1 MPLEVRILT
10 GARAGQVLRFDKGV
24 IVVGRHAVSDLRF
37 DPEKD
42 LDVSGRH
49 AEIRFFSDAYAVH
62 DTGSTNGTFV
72 NGKKVQGSAS
82 LDEGDRIRFGQRG
95 PEVEVSMTP
104 GRLSAAPRPATGSTE
119 QRIAVAVQRQT
130 VGLKRVLYA
139 AVVLL
144 FVGVGGAFVYGRRE
158 SAKRIEELRRLLA
171 MNDSV
176 AAILQGGMRQ
186 AGDTALLNAIE
197 GKIRELRQRL
207 PGATGSAER
216 DQIAAEIAANERQ
229 LRRMVQMDLP
239 AIHARN
245 APAVAILVAEIGG
258 VPYAGSGFAI
268 DSSGVLITNRHNVRT
283 EKGDTATR
291 IAVKFSE
298 TTEWLSAQVMR
309 VSDDAE
315 SDLALIRIDRPGKYP
330 AVERVASAGSDVVE
344 GVSVVTIGFPL
355 GYDTPMEG
363 AGNDFLAKS
372 SLNPGTVSKR
382 TTGVLQ
388 IDSYAAHGSSGS
400 PVFDARGRVIGVV
413 WGGPPG
419 AGGRIV
425 YAVPPAKLG
434 AFIPSVFRGIVRD

>member
-49 AEIRFFSDAYAVH
+49 AEIRFFNDGYAVH
-62 DTGSTNGTFV
+62 DTGSTNGTYV
-72 NGKKVQGSAS
+72 NGTKVQGSTS
-82 LDEGDRIRFGQRG
+82 LAEGDRVRFGHRG

-104 GRLSAAPRPATGSTE
+104 GRLSAAPRPPTGSTE
-119 QRIAVAVQRQT
+119 QRIAVAVQKQT

-144 FVGVGGAFVYGRRE
+144 FIGVAGAFFWGRRE
-158 SAKRIEELRRLLA
+158 SAQRVAELRRLLA

-186 AGDTALLNAIE
+186 AGDTALLNAVE

-207 PGATGSAER
+207 PGATSDAER
-216 DQIAAEIAANERQ
+216 DLIAAEIAANERQ

-258 VPYAGSGFAI
+258 VPYAGSGFSI
-268 DSSGVLITNRHNVRT
+268 DSTGVLITNRHNVRT

-298 TTEWLSAQVMR
+298 TTNWLPAEVMR
-309 VSDDAE
+309 VSDDPE
-315 SDLALIRIDRPGKYP
+315 SDLALIRIDQPGKYP
-330 AVERVASAGSDVVE
+330 AVERIATAGADVVE

-400 PVFDARGRVIGVV
+400 PVFDARGRVVGVV

-434 AFIPSVFRGIVRD
+434 AFIPSVFRSIIRD

>member
-10 GARAGQVLRFDKGV
+10 GARAGQVLRFEKGV
-24 IVVGRHAVSDLRF
+24 IVVGRHSVSDLRF

-49 AEIRFFSDAYAVH
+49 AEIRFFNDGYAIH

-72 NGKKVQGSAS
+72 NGKRVEGSAS
-82 LDEGDRIRFGQRG
+82 LDDGDKIRFGPSG
-95 PEVEVSMTP
+95 PEVEVSLSQ
-104 GRLSAAPRPATGSTE
+104 GRASAAPRPTKGNTE
-119 QRIAVAVQRQT
+119 QRIAVAVNKQT
-130 VGLKRVLYA
+130 VGLKRFLYA

-144 FVGVGGAFVYGRRE
+144 FVGVGGAFFYGRRE
-158 SAKRIEELRRLLA
+158 SAQRVEELRKLLA

-186 AGDTALLNAIE
+186 AGDTALLNAVE
-197 GKIRELRQRL
+197 GKIRDLRRRL
-207 PGATGSAER
+207 PAATSDAER
-216 DQIAAEIAANERQ
+216 DLIATEIAANERQ

-245 APAVAILVAEIGG
+245 APAVAILVSEIGG
-258 VPYAGSGFAI
+258 VPFAGSGFTI
-268 DSSGVLITNRHNVRT
+268 TPGGMLVTNRHNVRN
-283 EKGDTATR
+283 ERGDTATR
-291 IAVKFSE
+291 IAVKLSD
-298 TTEWLSAQVMR
+298 TRDWLPAKVVR
-309 VSDDAE
+309 VSDDPDA
-315 SDLALIRIDRPGKYP
+315 DLALIRIDRPGTYP
-330 AVERVASAGSDVVE
+330 TVEGIATAGSDVIE

-363 AGNDFLAKS
+363 VGNDFLAKS
-372 SLNPGTVSKR
+372 SLNPGTVSKK
-382 TTGVLQ
+382 TTAVLQ

-419 AGGRIV
+419 GGGRIV
-425 YAVPPAKLG
+425 YAVTPEKLG
-434 AFIPSVFRGIVRD
+434 AFIPADLRALVRD